1 MKFDLTNKHAIITG
15 AGRGIGQGIARVFA
29 RQGATVYLLDMRERE
44 LKDTTDQINDAG
56 GKAYARICDV
66 TSLESVR
73 HIFDETYAVAGSIDI
88 LVNNAGVAQIGNL
101 EATRPEDFDRVVDV
115 NVKGVY
121 HCAYA
126 AVPYM
131 KKQGGGVILN
141 MASVA
146 AMVGIPDR
154 FAYSMSKGAVVA
166 MTLSIARDYVG
177 DSIRCNCIS
186 PGRVHTPFVDQYLAE
201 HYAGQEREMFEKL
214 AKTQP
219 LGRMGTPEEIADIV
233 LYLCSDE
240 AAFITGSNYTID
252 GGFVSLK

>member
-1 MKFDLTNKHAIITG
+1 MKFDLNNKNAIVTG
-15 AGRGIGQGIARVFA
+15 GGRGIGQSIARVFA
-29 RQGATVYLLDMRERE
+29 RQGAAVYLLDVHDQDV
-44 LKDTTDQINDAG
+44 KNTADQINETG
-56 GKAYARICDV
+56 GKAKALVCDV
-66 TSLESVR
+66 SDVDSVQR
-73 HIFDETYAVAGSIDI
+73 VFMEIYEMAGSIDI
-88 LVNNAGVAQIGNL
+88 LVNNAGIAQIGNL
-101 EATRPEDFDRVVDV
+101 EATGPSDFDRVVDV
-115 NVKGVY
+115 NIKGVY

-126 AVPYM
+126 AVPHM
-131 KKQGGGVILN
+131 KRQGGGVILN

-166 MTLSIARDYVG
+166 MTLSIARDYVEHN
-177 DSIRCNCIS
+177 IRCNCIS

-201 HYAGQEREMFEKL
+201 HYAGQEQEMFDKL